1 MNESEGGQGQAR
13 GMKKKCKCYPAT
25 SPFASLKSALD
36 RVSLTTPMLIVMQC
50 NAPALATV
58 PGDLT
63 EESGG

>member
-1 MNESEGGQGQAR
+1 MNESEGGQGQEIEVEMQMLL
-13 GMKKKCKCYPAT
+13 GDE
-25 SPFASLKSALD
+25 SLCVFEKRT
-36 RVSLTTPMLIVMQC
+36 RVSLTLMLIVMQC